1 MYPVLEEIFERFLPM
16 FEDVLTE
23 LRPALDKEYR
33 LSVSPRYWYDH
44 EPPFDGDSS
53 DYDAW
58 RAYDLAR
65 TPKPA
70 IVPEFEPPKGLE
82 KYHLRPTLEES
93 SSSSD
98 LPEAPLSSSTSSSSK
113 PPTKTLQVIVKL
125 ADIELTPENPR
136 YPGGSWH
143 VEGMANENIVASGIY
158 YYHTENITESR
169 LNFRIQVH
177 EPNYEQ
183 SDNRGVEIMYGLVD
197 YEALNQTLG
206 GIITKQDRCIAFPN
220 IYQHQ
225 VQPFELADPTR
236 RGTRSILVFFL
247 VDPEIPILS
256 TTHVPP
262 QQKEWEKPKGIQL
275 AARERLPLEILQQIE
290 QLVNVPF
297 TLEEAKTYREELMEE
312 RKYFVKETNNKMFE
326 RPFYLCEH

>member
-1 MYPVLEEIFERFLPM
+1 
-16 FEDVLTE
+16 
-23 LRPALDKEYR
+23 
-33 LSVSPRYWYDH
+33 
-44 EPPFDGDSS
+44 
-53 DYDAW
+53 
-58 RAYDLAR
+58 
-65 TPKPA
+65 
-70 IVPEFEPPKGLE
+70 
-82 KYHLRPTLEES
+82 
-93 SSSSD
+93 
-98 LPEAPLSSSTSSSSK
+98 
-113 PPTKTLQVIVKL
+113 VIVKL

-136 YPGGSWH
+136 YSGGSWH
-143 VEGMANENIVASGIY
+143 VEGMVNENIVASGIY

-169 LNFRIQVH
+169 LNFRIQVR

-197 YEALNQTLG
+197 EEALNQTLG

-262 QQKEWEKPKGIQL
+262 QQKEWGKPTGIQL
-275 AARERLPLEILQQIE
+275 AARERLPPEIMQQIE

-312 RKYFVKETNNKMFE
+312 RKYFVKETNKKMFE